1 MNKKKL
7 KPYHG
12 ILAVVLTALFLFLI
26 NPLLF
31 GGMGLAG
38 TLLGELTFL
47 VLAVVITAAAR
58 ADFKEV
64 FPVRRPH
71 GFTLLGMLFMWGA
84 VYVSVL
90 AVTMALSYFFP
101 QEVYEA
107 SAGLSQEIMNS
118 SLLAGIVIVS
128 IAPAVCEEAV
138 FRGVFLN
145 SLSGMKRKWLV
156 IVIVGCIFGAFH
168 GSVWKFIPTAALG
181 MLMTYL
187 VLETHNLFYSG
198 LLHLVNNLV
207 PVLLLFSLQFFLQSA
222 GGYSAAVSEVSQ
234 MQIPLASVAIYLLMA
249 ASAPFVF
256 YIGRYFV
263 RRGERG
269 YEGEIFRR
277 DNRKSLMILIVL
289 TVVIVI
295 AGILLFL
302 LSFIVDRQYLQ
313 DIMQKSG
320 GISQGIR
327 L

>member
-7 KPYHG
+7 RPYHG
-12 ILAVVLTALFLFLI
+12 IIAVVLTALFIFLV

-31 GGMGLAG
+31 GGMGLFG
-38 TLLGELTFL
+38 TLFGELAFL
-47 VLAVVITAAAR
+47 LLALLITAAAR

-64 FPVRRPH
+64 FPIRKPH

-84 VYVSVL
+84 VFVSALAVSVL
-90 AVTMALSYFFP
+90 LSYFFP
-101 QEVYEA
+101 QEVYA
-107 SAGLSQEIMNS
+107 AGAGLSQELMNS
-118 SLLAGIVIVS
+118 SLLAGIIIVS
-128 IAPAVCEEAV
+128 IAPAVCEEAI
-138 FRGVFLN
+138 FRGVLLN

-156 IVIVGCIFGAFH
+156 IIIVGCIFGAFH

-187 VLETHNLFYSG
+187 VLETHNMVYSA

-207 PVLLLFSLQFFLQSA
+207 PVLLLFCLQFFMQSA
-222 GGYSAAVSEVSQ
+222 GGYSEALSEASQ
-234 MQIPLASVAIYLLMA
+234 MQIPLASVAVYLLIA
-249 ASAPFVF
+249 AAAPFVF

-277 DNRKSLMILIVL
+277 DNRKALVILIVL
-289 TVVIVI
+289 TAVLVVS
-295 AGILLFL
+295 GILLFL
-302 LSFIVDRQYLQ
+302 VSFMVDQQYLQ
-313 DIMQKSG
+313 DIMQKSNS
-320 GISQGIR
+320 ISQGFS